1 MTIEVNG
8 LHHFLIRVQDPDASR
23 AFYEQTFGFSFIELP
38 VDADFVRA
46 WRGHPSEGKLLATP
60 LGDTFLVL
68 APPLE
73 GTAEDDRFNERRS
86 ASTIWRSAFRM
97 PTHWR
102 KSSPALELAG
112 VRTAGDRTRSGA
124 GQVVRRVPGS
134 RQRAM
139 GVLRLCVDATGRHG
153 SIELVL
159 HNTCLTT
166 QKHAKVENALRLE
179 LHSSR
184 TCDRGPKGPTRTNS
198 SRFHEPHYWPPT

>member
-73 GTAEDDRFNERRS
+73 GTAEDDRFDERRVGVG
-86 ASTIWRSAFRM
+86 RSECR
-97 PTHWR
+97 
-102 KSSPALELAG
+102 
-112 VRTAGDRTRSGA
+112 RTGGSRRRTRARGRTDGGRRTRSGA
-124 GQVVRRVPGS
+124 G
-134 RQRAM
+134 
-139 GVLRLCVDATGRHG
+139 
-153 SIELVL
+153 
-159 HNTCLTT
+159 
-166 QKHAKVENALRLE
+166 
-179 LHSSR
+179 
-184 TCDRGPKGPTRTNS
+184 
-198 SRFHEPHYWPPT
+198 